1 MAGHLCSVNFNQ
13 RCSMSRVSAYAL
25 KSEST
30 RWTVLNCILMMSS
43 GVPAEMAPVKCCVLG
58 LTSSKEFSP
67 TLASLQD
74 RLRAEGI
81 SCKVDESGVA
91 IGRRYARMDEIGVPF
106 AITVSP
112 CGLSSLSC
120 KLAMRNVAR
129 RYEGMPCSRASG
141 TRRGGMKRGNMKKC
155 QFREPL
161 VGDDVTMIWRTDAT
175 LRSICSRLNY
185 WRIS

>member
-1 MAGHLCSVNFNQ
+1 MC
-13 RCSMSRVSAYAL
+13 
-25 KSEST
+25 
-30 RWTVLNCILMMSS
+30 S

-112 CGLSSLSC
+112 CELTSPSC
-120 KLAMRNVAR
+120 KLAMRNVAQW
-129 RYEGMPCSRASG
+129 YEGMPYSRAFG
-141 TRRGGMKRGNMKKC
+141 TKCGIMKRGNMKQC
-155 QFREPL
+155 QVREPF
-161 VGDDVTMIWRTDAT
+161 VGGDIKMIWRADAT
-175 LRSICSRLNY
+175 LRSFCFKRPNFR
-185 WRIS
+185 RIS